1 MTKELSMQ
9 ELLDQQEQ
17 LLNSI
22 KVGETITGTITKI
35 NNDEITVGLNIGF
48 DGVISANELNIP
60 KNTEIADVYKVGDEI
75 SAIITKVSEKDG
87 TLKLSKLKLDM
98 INDKKELEKAHA
110 DHKIVTANVVKTIQR
125 GVFAAYKSVSI

>member
-35 NNDEITVGLNIGF
+35 NNDEVTVGLNIGF
-48 DGVISANELNIP
+48 DGVIPVSELNIP
-60 KNTEIADVYKVGDEI
+60 KP
-75 SAIITKVSEKDG
+75 
-87 TLKLSKLKLDM
+87 LC
-98 INDKKELEKAHA
+98 
-110 DHKIVTANVVKTIQR
+110 IVFTTFTVNIL
-125 GVFAAYKSVSI
+125 